1 MELLIPGIEK
11 ADVYAC
17 DHFLLL
23 FFRITI
29 NVWWQRKSFITKP
42 FITDLNK
49 AVNIIIYRNSEEKE
63 QFKIEEIKEKR
74 KELINSLKN
83 QS

>member
-1 MELLIPGIEK
+1 
-11 ADVYAC
+11 
-17 DHFLLL
+17 
-23 FFRITI
+23 
-29 NVWWQRKSFITKP
+29 
-42 FITDLNK
+42 LNK